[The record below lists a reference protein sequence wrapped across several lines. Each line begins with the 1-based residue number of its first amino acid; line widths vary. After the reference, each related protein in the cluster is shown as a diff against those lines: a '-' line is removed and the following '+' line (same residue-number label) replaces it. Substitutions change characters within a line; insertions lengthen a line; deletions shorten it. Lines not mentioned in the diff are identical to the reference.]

1 MNPDLLLLF
10 WLNFAA
16 IGTLPAVFFKKDGR
30 FNALW
35 WLTAAPFFL
44 CPLILSAA
52 FLGYISPFVFG
63 NGFLNRLLE
72 LASVCFS
79 AASLALLFFT
89 LGTHRIPIAL
99 WHQENDAPRH
109 IVTYGAY
116 RRIRHPFYASFLLA
130 FNGAFFAM
138 PHGTTLAVLLYAML
152 ILNLTA
158 AKEESRLRRSEFGA
172 EYENYMRA
180 AGRFWPKRTQS

>member
-1 MNPDLLLLF
+1 MNPAVLLLY

-16 IGTLPAVFFKKDGR
+16 IGALPAVFFKNDGR

-44 CPLILSAA
+44 CPLILSAV

-63 NGFLNRLLE
+63 SGLVNHLLE
-72 LASVCFS
+72 LVSVCFS

-99 WHQENDAPRH
+99 WHQKNDAPRH

-116 RRIRHPFYASFLLA
+116 QRIRHPFYASFLLA
-130 FNGAFFAM
+130 FIGAFFAA
-138 PHGTTLAVLLYAML
+138 PHGATLAVLLYAAL
-152 ILNLTA
+152 IMNLTA
-158 AKEESRLRRSEFGA
+158 AKEENRLRRSEFGA
-172 EYENYMRA
+172 EYESYMRA
-180 AGRFWPKRTQS
+180 AGRFWPKRTPS